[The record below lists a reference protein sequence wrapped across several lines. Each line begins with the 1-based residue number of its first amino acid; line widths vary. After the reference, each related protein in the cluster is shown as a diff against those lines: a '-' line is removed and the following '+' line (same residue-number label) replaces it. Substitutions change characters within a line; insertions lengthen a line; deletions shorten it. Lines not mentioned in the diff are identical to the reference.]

1 VRGSSSDEEEENTR
15 QQEGLSS
22 SASVSSN
29 DSSNANADDDATNA
43 NDVSTLEDD
52 DHFVEGEGQ
61 SKIVGDLLCDEDEGA
76 ERIVCDLAIPVQADL
91 ILFNGAKKAMTI
103 RGSANFGSLVGRGGG
118 TSTNTPATATSAC
131 GETFRVEVGTTPKTV
146 IYTPTVSPVVSQQ
159 RQQRVKPQRRSV
171 NVNFVHIYCRS
182 SPKDE
187 YVRLTDIPLFQVT
200 ARASPTNSKQVDLL
214 FPVIPPLT
222 PLPTDGSKDKGPAK
236 NTSTHRFLSNY
247 CIVDHASS
255 SEGTIPRLELEA
267 PNRMTRES
275 FLLSLGIANFRGK
288 AVQLDNKKVLYR
300 DDGPILKQ
308 VKQQQLPSAAT
319 DCSSKTSPKSNSSNT
334 NAPSFQPSPPPPES
348 SQSQLVEPKAT
359 VNEEDDNL
367 DSPTPDKEDGGQVLP
382 GRLSLSPSR
391 PSDVIGESKNVLSPI
406 TCQSNPESTPQS
418 AESDG
423 SISSIPEVP
432 AMPSAEEVNSVRVKV
447 LEREM
452 EILRAQLA
460 RKDTIVTELQRQ
472 VQSSDA
478 AHQKTRQ
485 ALSNTRQELKQS
497 QENCEHI
504 QMSKRHVE
512 RSMQSQH
519 EATQKLELDHKAA
532 LNGLEA
538 QLSKQ
543 AEKIAELEKLK
554 RALQNEKAVLGATVE
569 ARESKLV
576 KLEELQISNTELS
589 KKIAQQGVLE
599 AQLEESHRKRERLRT
614 EFETQKEAEIEC
626 REELEAANATIQI
639 IRKRIQGEQEKA
651 SSCQRELEAIQKK
664 NQQLKG
670 ERNNYKQKNES
681 LSKEVAR
688 LCRGGKNIR
697 DIEKVLADHE
707 ALQQE
712 TELLRAQKRKA
723 LEDAHKYRISYEQ
736 AKAADEVLSLKPDER
751 ETRRIL
757 ERTAELERLLSEMTD
772 YVSAKQMQLDTLKE
786 VNEELQ
792 TEIHSLAQANLRPD
806 EV

>member
-1 VRGSSSDEEEENTR
+1 
-15 QQEGLSS
+15 
-22 SASVSSN
+22 
-29 DSSNANADDDATNA
+29 
-43 NDVSTLEDD
+43 
-52 DHFVEGEGQ
+52 
-61 SKIVGDLLCDEDEGA
+61 
-76 ERIVCDLAIPVQADL
+76 
-91 ILFNGAKKAMTI
+91 
-103 RGSANFGSLVGRGGG
+103 
-118 TSTNTPATATSAC
+118 
-131 GETFRVEVGTTPKTV
+131 
-146 IYTPTVSPVVSQQ
+146 
-159 RQQRVKPQRRSV
+159 
-171 NVNFVHIYCRS
+171 
-182 SPKDE
+182 
-187 YVRLTDIPLFQVT
+187 
-200 ARASPTNSKQVDLL
+200 
-214 FPVIPPLT
+214 
-222 PLPTDGSKDKGPAK
+222 
-236 NTSTHRFLSNY
+236 
-247 CIVDHASS
+247 
-255 SEGTIPRLELEA
+255 
-267 PNRMTRES
+267 
-275 FLLSLGIANFRGK
+275 
-288 AVQLDNKKVLYR
+288 
-300 DDGPILKQ
+300 
-308 VKQQQLPSAAT
+308 
-319 DCSSKTSPKSNSSNT
+319 
-334 NAPSFQPSPPPPES
+334 
-348 SQSQLVEPKAT
+348 
-359 VNEEDDNL
+359 
-367 DSPTPDKEDGGQVLP
+367 
-382 GRLSLSPSR
+382 
-391 PSDVIGESKNVLSPI
+391 
-406 TCQSNPESTPQS
+406 
-418 AESDG
+418 
-423 SISSIPEVP
+423 
-432 AMPSAEEVNSVRVKV
+432 
-447 LEREM
+447 M

-485 ALSNTRQELKQS
+485 ALANTRKELKQS

-543 AEKIAELEKLK
+543 AEKIAELEKLN
-554 RALQNEKAVLGATVE
+554 RSLQNEKAVLGATVE

-576 KLEELQISNTELS
+576 KLEELQISNSELS
-589 KKIAQQGVLE
+589 RKIAQQGVLE

-626 REELEAANATIQI
+626 RKELEAANATIQT

-651 SSCQRELEAIQKK
+651 SSCQRQLEAIQKK

-792 TEIHSLAQANLRPD
+792 REIHSLAQANLRPD